1 MKKTNG
7 IISAVLCP
15 LLFLGI
21 LSGCKKEQ
29 PVGNGLPETETGTG
43 LCELRFDCGTAA
55 TKGGL
60 AAFTEE
66 VQVELLVYQR
76 GYQSGSAF
84 ESPEKIYTVKGKIEA
99 NGTTIVIAEVDG
111 QAADKLSLP
120 QERSYDI
127 LAILNNSPKR
137 ELFNGDGSPRA
148 IFGSLQGE
156 YITSFRNGWSILAGK
171 QTVDVA
177 TDAQVETVTF
187 GNLPHLNTAI
197 LTDVKLDETMFNK
210 LKADDKVTA
219 GLTSVKFNYCLPA
232 SANINIPTG
241 EKALTYSVIP
251 GSYNTSFE
259 MYPKTVTSKDL
270 TAATESYTSD
280 MGYILPCPL
289 KKAGAD
295 NEYDITFNLSLNG
308 NGAELRANKVSLPEL
323 KGGYRYTFSLEFK
336 DTGATAGQIDL
347 YLSVAPW
354 DGVSYSTGEGGY
366 GTFETFQ
373 NIYVGS
379 WSSITYTTVEGAY
392 DTDQLYF
399 TIGSISGWSGVTW
412 TTEEGKY

>member
-1 MKKTNG
+1 MKKTKG

-21 LSGCKKEQ
+21 LNGCKKEQ
-29 PVGNGLPETETGTG
+29 PSGNDLPETETG

-55 TKGGL
+55 TKVGL
-60 AAFTEE
+60 TAFTEE
-66 VQVELLVYQR
+66 AQVELLVYQR

-84 ESPEKIYTVKGKIEA
+84 ESPEKIYIVKGKIEA
-99 NGTTIVIAEVDG
+99 GGTDIAITEVDG
-111 QAADKLSLP
+111 QTTGRLSLP
-120 QERSYDI
+120 QDRSYDI

-137 ELFNGDGSPRA
+137 ELVNADGSPKA
-148 IFGSLQGE
+148 IFGSWE
-156 YITSFRNGWSILAGK
+156 RDYISSFRNGWSILAGK

-177 TDAQVETVTF
+177 SDAQVETVTF

-197 LTDVKLDETMFNK
+197 LTEVKLDDTMFSR

-241 EKALTYSVIP
+241 SAALAYNVIP
-251 GSYNTSFE
+251 GAYNTSFE
-259 MYPKTVTSKDL
+259 MYPRKVTNKDL
-270 TAATESYTSD
+270 FAATESYTSD
-280 MGYILPCPL
+280 MGYILPCPH
-289 KKAGAD
+289 KKAGVN

-323 KGGYRYTFSLEFK
+323 KGGYKYTFSLEFK
-336 DTGATAGQIDL
+336 DTGATPGQIDL

-354 DGVSYSTGEGGY
+354 DGVSYNTAEGGY
-366 GTFETFQ
+366 GSTEYFQ
-373 NIYVGS
+373 NVYVGS
-379 WSSITYTTVEGAY
+379 WSNVTYTTVDGAY
-392 DTDQLYF
+392 DTDPLYF
-399 TIGSISGWSGVTW
+399 SIGSVSNWSGVTW
-412 TTEEGKY
+412 STEEGEY